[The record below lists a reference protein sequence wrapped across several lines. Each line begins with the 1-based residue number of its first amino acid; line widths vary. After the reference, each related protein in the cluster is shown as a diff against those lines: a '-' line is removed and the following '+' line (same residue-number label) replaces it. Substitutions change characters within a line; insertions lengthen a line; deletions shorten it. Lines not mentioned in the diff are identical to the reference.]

1 MQLVEYSKRSITRNN
16 TGLVAPL
23 INCNYE
29 LMKMRLNKSVNVTE
43 IYKTSMLEI
52 EKFLN
57 FVIAIIYDFKIPRF

>member
-29 LMKMRLNKSVNVTE
+29 LMKMRLNESVNATE
-43 IYKTSMLEI
+43 ISK
-52 EKFLN
+52 
-57 FVIAIIYDFKIPRF
+57 IITKHRRLKLKDF

>member
-23 INCNYE
+23 INCNCE

-43 IYKTSMLEI
+43 ISEI
-52 EKFLN
+52 ITKHRCLKLK
-57 FVIAIIYDFKIPRF
+57 DF

>member
-29 LMKMRLNKSVNVTE
+29 LMKIRLNKSVNVTE
-43 IYKTSMLEI
+43 ISKIITKHQYLKL
-52 EKFLN
+52 KN
-57 FVIAIIYDFKIPRF
+57 F